1 MAELDEDWSRTWGIN
16 SLDCKWLSR
25 VENRWS
31 RRHSLVGDGTK
42 TGYCLAHCTF
52 DEMTLKSIQQSA
64 YRPNENAMEDTISLR
79 PSCKSSPQT

>member
-16 SLDCKWLSR
+16 SLDCIWLSR

-42 TGYCLAHCTF
+42 TGYCIAHCTF
-52 DEMTLKSIQQSA
+52 DEMTLKA
-64 YRPNENAMEDTISLR
+64 FNSLLIG
-79 PSCKSSPQT
+79 PTETPWKILYP